1 MIGRTEWD
9 DSMPR
14 YGQVTRRQFLG
25 WSAAALAAMS
35 AGAGAIAYR
44 TDAVGAADTL
54 SADILIAGGGVGGV
68 AAALAALKLGRS
80 VILTEETDWLGGQL
94 TAQAV
99 PPDENPWIETTG
111 CTASYRQFRNDVR
124 SFYRQNYALRK
135 APYANPY
142 LNPGMGTVSALCH
155 EAPVSLAVLTA
166 TLKQTAALNP
176 NAKLTV
182 LLRHVPKSV
191 TLNGT
196 GDQINAVTFTDL
208 GAGNVDRTVQA
219 AYVLD
224 ATELGDLLPLA
235 NVDFVTGAESK
246 KDQRLDTVQPNSE
259 ELHALDGDA
268 QPLDQQAVSWCFPM
282 EYIPGEDFTINKP
295 NNYDKWSAF
304 TPKFQQPWP
313 GKLLSWTDTH
323 PETLQPR
330 TRYLFEGPTSQDLNG
345 DMWHYRRIF
354 WHDQC
359 LSGIYPSDVT
369 VTNWP
374 QSDYWLT
381 PLAGPKGSAFDK
393 QTALTEAKELSMA
406 LLYWM
411 QTEAPH
417 DPSGSKRGYPG
428 LRTRP
433 DLTGTPDGFAKSVY
447 VRESRRIKAAFT
459 IYEKY
464 VGVGERQQRNLPPS
478 AEVFPDSVGIG
489 YYRID
494 LHPSHGD
501 GNRLYNGRTYVDV
514 ASYRF
519 QIPLG
524 AFIQQNDK
532 VKNLLPACKNI
543 GTTHITNGCYRLHPV
558 EWNIGEAAG
567 ALAAYC
573 LNTSLGP
580 SAVYAAVKQRT
591 DYGSDFQN
599 TLRQLGFV
607 LVWPQVNEQEA
618 PDGRRY
624 GGGG

>member
-1 MIGRTEWD
+1 
-9 DSMPR
+9 MPR

-44 TDAVGAADTL
+44 TDLVGAADTL

-99 PPDENPWIETTG
+99 PPDENRWIETTG

-142 LNPGMGTVSALCH
+142 LNPGMGIVSALCH
-155 EAPVSLAVLTA
+155 EAPVALAVLTA

-208 GAGNVDRTVQA
+208 SAGNVDRTVQA
-219 AYVLD
+219 AYILD

-235 NVDFVTGAESK
+235 NVPFVTGAESK

-295 NNYDKWSAF
+295 NNYDAKWKNF
-304 TPKFQQPWP
+304 TPNFTKPSSAQPWP
-313 GKLLSWTDTH
+313 GKLLSWTDTA
-323 PETLQPR
+323 PDTLQPR
-330 TRYLFEGPTSQDLNG
+330 TRFLFEGPTSQDLNG

-359 LSGIYPSDVT
+359 LSGVYPSDVT
-369 VTNWP
+369 LVNWP
-374 QSDYWLT
+374 QTDYWLT
-381 PLAGPKGSAFDK
+381 PLAGPKGAAFDK
-393 QTALTEAKELSMA
+393 QKALTEAKELSMS

-417 DPSGSKRGYPG
+417 ADGNGIGFPG

-433 DLTGTPDGFAKSVY
+433 DITGTTDGFAKSVY
-447 VRESRRIKAAFT
+447 IRESRRIKAAFT

-464 VGVGERQQRNLPPS
+464 VGKQQRAELGLSAS
-478 AEVFPDSVGIG
+478 AEGFPDSVGIG
-489 YYRID
+489 SYRID
-494 LHPSHGD
+494 LHPSNG
-501 GNRLYNGRTYVDV
+501 GTAAPGGRTYVDID
-514 ASYRF
+514 SYRF

-524 AFIQQNDK
+524 AFIQQTDK

-573 LNTSLGP
+573 LSNASRPTP
-580 SAVYAAVKQRT
+580 NQVYRNATLQ
-591 DYGSDFQN
+591 GDFQN
-599 TLRQLGFV
+599 TLRQQGFV

-618 PDGRRY
+618 PDGHRY

>member
-1 MIGRTEWD
+1 
-9 DSMPR
+9 MPR
-14 YGQVTRRQFLG
+14 YAQVTRRQFLG

-44 TDAVGAADTL
+44 TDVVGAADTL

-68 AAALAALKLGRS
+68 AAALAALKLGRT

-135 APYANPY
+135 SPYANPY
-142 LNPGMGTVSALCH
+142 LNPGMGIVSALCH
-155 EAPVSLAVLTA
+155 EAPVALAVLTA
-166 TLKQTAALNP
+166 TLKPYQTSG
-176 NAKLTV
+176 KLTV

-191 TLNGT
+191 TVASSIIT
-196 GDQINAVTFTDL
+196 AVTFTDL
-208 GAGNVDRTVQA
+208 SAGNVERTVQA

-235 NVDFVTGAESK
+235 NVPFVTGAESQQ
-246 KDQRLDTVQPNSE
+246 DQPTDSK
-259 ELHALDGDA
+259 ELHALTGVA

-282 EYIPGEDFTINKP
+282 EHIPGENFTINKP
-295 NNYDKWSAF
+295 NNYDIKWRDF
-304 TPKFQQPWP
+304 TPKFDPSFGPSWP
-313 GKLLSWTDTH
+313 GKLLNWTDTA
-323 PETLQPR
+323 PDTLQPR
-330 TRYLFEGPTSQDLNG
+330 TRFLFDGPTSQDLNG

-359 LSGIYPSDVT
+359 LSGVYPSDVT
-369 VTNWP
+369 LVNWP
-374 QSDYWLT
+374 QTDYWLT
-381 PLAGPKGSAFDK
+381 PLAGPIGSAFNK
-393 QTALTEAKELSMA
+393 QLALTEAKELSMS

-411 QTEAPH
+411 QTAAPH
-417 DPSGSKRGYPG
+417 ADGNGIGFPG

-433 DLTGTPDGFAKSVY
+433 DITGTTDGFAKSVY
-447 VRESRRIKAAFT
+447 IRESRRIKAAFT

-464 VGVGERQQRNLPPS
+464 VGMDDRASKNLPPS
-478 AEVFPDSVGIG
+478 AEVFRDSVGIG

-501 GNRLYNGRTYVDV
+501 GNPTYNGRTYVDV

-524 AFIQQNDK
+524 AFIQQTDK

-543 GTTHITNGCYRLHPV
+543 GTTHLTNGCYRLHPI

-573 LNTSLGP
+573 LSTSLRP
-580 SAVYAAVKQRT
+580 AAVYTAVKQGT
-591 DYGSDFQN
+591 NYNSDFQN

-618 PDGRRY
+618 PDGHRY

>member
-1 MIGRTEWD
+1 
-9 DSMPR
+9 MPR
-14 YGQVTRRQFLG
+14 DGQVTRRQFLG

-135 APYANPY
+135 APYASPY
-142 LNPGMGTVSALCH
+142 LNPGMGIVSALCH
-155 EAPVSLAVLTA
+155 EAPVALAVLTA
-166 TLKQTAALNP
+166 TLKPYQASG
-176 NAKLTV
+176 KLTV

-191 TLNGT
+191 SFGSSSPTSTNDL
-196 GDQINAVTFTDL
+196 ISAVTFTDL
-208 GAGNVDRTVQA
+208 GAGNIDRTVQA

-235 NVDFVTGAESK
+235 NVDFVTGAESQQ
-246 KDQRLDTVQPNSE
+246 DQPTDSK
-259 ELHALDGDA
+259 ELHALTGAA

-295 NNYDKWSAF
+295 NNYDAKWRDF
-304 TPKFQQPWP
+304 TPKFKQPWP

-359 LSGIYPSDVT
+359 LSGVYPSDVT
-369 VTNWP
+369 LANWP
-374 QSDYWLT
+374 QTDYWLT
-381 PLAGPKGSAFDK
+381 PLVGPKGTTIDK
-393 QTALTEAKELSMA
+393 QTALTEAKELSMS

-417 DPSGSKRGYPG
+417 PDGNGIGYPG

-433 DLTGTPDGFAKSVY
+433 DITGTKDGFAKSVY
-447 VRESRRIKAAFT
+447 IRESRRIKAAFP

-464 VGVGERQQRNLPPS
+464 VGVDERQQRNLPAS

-501 GNRLYNGRTYVDV
+501 GNSLYNGRTYVNV

-524 AFIQQNDK
+524 AYIQQTDK

-543 GTTHITNGCYRLHPV
+543 GTTHVTNGCYRLHPV

-573 LNTSLGP
+573 LNASTPTTPGAIYERCKTNPQSL
-580 SAVYAAVKQRT
+580 
-591 DYGSDFQN
+591 SDFQN
-599 TLRQLGFV
+599 NTLIGKLGFV

-618 PDGRRY
+618 PDGHRY

>member
-1 MIGRTEWD
+1 
-9 DSMPR
+9 MPR
-14 YGQVTRRQFLG
+14 DGQVTRRQFLG

-44 TDAVGAADTL
+44 TDLVGAADTL
-54 SADILIAGGGVGGV
+54 SADILIAGSGVGGV
-68 AAALAALKLGRS
+68 AAALAALKLGRT

-135 APYANPY
+135 MPYANPY
-142 LNPGMGTVSALCH
+142 LNPGMGIVSALCH
-155 EAPVSLAVLTA
+155 EAPVALAVLTA
-166 TLKQTAALNP
+166 TLKPYQASGQ
-176 NAKLTV
+176 LTV

-196 GDQINAVTFTDL
+196 GDLINAVTFTDL
-208 GAGNVDRTVQA
+208 SAGNIDRTVQA
-219 AYVLD
+219 FYVLD

-235 NVDFVTGAESK
+235 NIDFVTGAESQQ
-246 KDQRLDTVQPNSE
+246 DQPADSK
-259 ELHALDGDA
+259 ELHALTGAA
-268 QPLDQQAVSWCFPM
+268 QPLDQQAVSWCFPL
-282 EYIPGEDFTINKP
+282 EYLPGENFTSNKP
-295 NNYDKWSAF
+295 GGYTEFWRDYKPSF
-304 TPKFQQPWP
+304 WP
-313 GKLLSWTDTH
+313 GKLLSWTDSH

-345 DMWHYRRIF
+345 DMWHFRRIL

-359 LSGIYPSDVT
+359 LSGVYPSDVT
-369 VTNWP
+369 LVNWP
-374 QSDYWLT
+374 QTDYWLK
-381 PLAGPKGSAFDK
+381 PLVGPKGATVDK
-393 QTALTEAKELSMA
+393 QAALTEAKQLSMS

-417 DPSGSKRGYPG
+417 PDGNGIGYPG
-428 LRTRP
+428 LRTYP
-433 DLTGTPDGFAKSVY
+433 DITGTADGFAKSVY

-459 IYEKY
+459 IREKH
-464 VGVGERQQRNLPPS
+464 VGVQERQQRGLPAS
-478 AEVFPDSVGIG
+478 AEFFPDSVGIG

-494 LHPSHGD
+494 LHPSNG
-501 GNRLYNGRTYVDV
+501 GTAAPGGRTYVDV

-524 AFIQQNDK
+524 AFIQQADK
-532 VKNLLPACKNI
+532 VKNFLPACKNI

-573 LNTSLGP
+573 LNNGTRPLPRDVWSNP
-580 SAVYAAVKQRT
+580 AVL
-591 DYGSDFQN
+591 SDFQN
-599 TLRQLGFV
+599 TILIGKLGFA